1 MIKLSFCLTRK
12 DHLSREE
19 FQDYWINKHAPLV
32 KSVSKDLKITK
43 YHQIHCKEYDFLDGT
58 RRARVPKGVLP
69 NEYDGIA
76 EIYWNSWDDLRGL
89 SDDSKAR
96 VAGNIL
102 LDDEAKFINF
112 DKSPLMFSDI
122 YEIIK

>member
-12 DHLSREE
+12 DHLTREQ

-32 KSVSKDLKITK
+32 KSVSKDLKIIK
-43 YHQIHCKEYDFLDGT
+43 YHQIHCKEFDFLDST
-58 RRARVPKGVLP
+58 RRVRVPKGALP
-69 NEYDGIA
+69 DEYDGIA
-76 EIYWNSWDDLRGL
+76 EIYWDTWDDLKSL

-96 VAGNIL
+96 TAGKIL
-102 LDDEAKFINF
+102 LDDETKFINF
-112 DKSPLMFSDI
+112 AKSPLMFSNI